1 MSEPITLYRDGL
13 SVTVTAP
20 SYAREL
26 KGRGW
31 TTEPESVD
39 DAGELPFAVLEVE
52 SEPLQDVGVVPVKAK
67 RGRPRKVTQ

>member
-26 KGRGW
+26 QGQGW
-31 TTEPESVD
+31 TPEPASVD
-39 DAGELPFAVLEVE
+39 DVGDLPFAVLEVDPE
-52 SEPLQDVGVVPVKAK
+52 SVPDVVPVKAK
-67 RGRPRKVTQ
+67 RGRPRKVTA

>member
-26 KGRGW
+26 QGQGW
-31 TTEPESVD
+31 TLEAASVD
-39 DAGELPFAVLEVE
+39 DAGDLPVAV
-52 SEPLQDVGVVPVKAK
+52 PDVVPVKA
-67 RGRPRKVTQ
+67 RRGVGRPRKVTT